1 MWQFFTERSKRV
13 IQIAHRE
20 ALRLGHQKIGTEH
33 LLLGLMIEEES
44 AAVRAVKEAGLTSED
59 IIGKILEIHAPGT
72 PAVESRDLPFS
83 YDAKQALD
91 QSVREARKLSS
102 SYVGTEHLFLALLGN
117 QNNKARAVL
126 EGLKLDPSSI
136 AANLRHSLEERRD
149 RGKERPSDG
158 TGDAGPQPKS
168 TGTPTLDQFCL
179 DLSARAAKGRLDPV
193 IGRDQEIRRM
203 MQVLCRRSKNNPV
216 LIGEPG
222 VGKTALVEGLAQRI
236 ESGDVPELLKDRRVV
251 QLNVGNLVAGTK
263 YRGEFEERMRLLV
276 EELRGSEDVIL
287 FIDELHTIIGAGSA
301 EGSVDAANI
310 LKPSLARGDFQL
322 IGATTLD
329 EYRKYIE
336 KDAALERRF
345 QPVMVGEP
353 DQDSAL
359 KILQGLKDNYEKHH
373 KVRYTDG
380 ALKAAVRLSSRY
392 LSDRNLPD
400 KAIDLIDE
408 AAAKVRLDL
417 YELPP
422 DLKAQERKLKSIRH
436 EKEEAMKH
444 RDFESASRYR
454 SDEMILSR
462 QLEEELVRWRRSQ
475 GIDGEPQVDEQQIA
489 DVLSEWSGIPV
500 RQLTEV
506 EATRLLNLESEIH
519 QRLIGQD
526 EAVRALCRAV
536 RRSRSGLKD
545 PRRPIGSFLFLGPSG
560 VGKTELARCLARA
573 LFGSEEA
580 LIAFDM
586 SEYMERHE
594 AAKLIGAPPG
604 YVGHE
609 EGGKLTEAVRRRPWS
624 VVLFDEIEKASPDL
638 YNVMLQILE
647 EGRLTDSHGRKVDFR
662 NTVIIMTSN
671 LGAREMGK
679 NSFGFAPANQAEE
692 ELKRSEQAVREAT
705 KQFFRPELLNRIDE
719 QLIFRSL
726 TAQEMGRILDIM
738 LADLRERLQERQI
751 SLELSQQAQEL
762 MLSRNRAQ
770 NRGARPLRRLI
781 QNMIEDPLSD
791 LILSGGVKSGE
802 TLYCS
807 VEKGDLKFSIR
818 PPKAAKKT
826 RSSGERQKKELQP
839 QA

>member
-33 LLLGLMIEEES
+33 LLMGLMVEEES
-44 AAVRAVKEAGLTSED
+44 AAVRAIREAGLTSED
-59 IIGKILEIHAPGT
+59 VVGKVLELHAPGT
-72 PAVESRDLPFS
+72 PATESRDLPFGD
-83 YDAKQALD
+83 DARLTLD
-91 QSVREARKLSS
+91 QSIREARRLSS
-102 SYVGTEHLFLALLGN
+102 SYVGTEHLFLALVGDR
-117 QNNKARAVL
+117 NNLACAVL
-126 EGLKLDPSSI
+126 EALKLDV
-136 AANLRHSLEERRD
+136 AAISAQLQQSLEERKSAGGD
-149 RGKERPSDG
+149 RVQAASGVVERP
-158 TGDAGPQPKS
+158 TKA
-168 TGTPTLDQFCL
+168 TETPTLDQLCL
-179 DLSARAAKGRLDPV
+179 DLTARAAKGLLDPV
-193 IGRDQEIRRM
+193 IGREREIRRM
-203 MQVLCRRSKNNPV
+203 MQILCRRSKNNPV

-236 ESGDVPELLKDRRVV
+236 ESEDVPELLKDRRVV

-276 EELRGSEDVIL
+276 EELRSSEKVIL

-322 IGATTLD
+322 IGATTLE

-359 KILQGLKDNYEKHH
+359 KILQGLKGNYEKHH
-373 KVRYTDG
+373 RVRYTDR
-380 ALKAAVRLSSRY
+380 ALQAAVQLSSRY
-392 LSDRNLPD
+392 LSDRHLPD

-417 YELPP
+417 FELPP
-422 DLKAQERKLKSIRH
+422 DLKARERELKSIRH
-436 EKEEAMKH
+436 DKEEAMKL

-454 SDEMILSR
+454 SDEMMLSQ
-462 QLEEELVRWRRSQ
+462 QLEEDLADWRKSQ
-475 GIDGEPQVDEQQIA
+475 GLDGEPQVDEQQIA

-500 RQLTEV
+500 RQLTEA

-526 EAVRALCRAV
+526 DAVAALCRAV

-560 VGKTELARCLARA
+560 VGKTELARCLARS

-679 NSFGFAPANQAEE
+679 NSFGFASASLAEDH
-692 ELKRSEQAVREAT
+692 RRNEQTIREAT

-719 QLIFRSL
+719 QLIFKSL
-726 TAQEMGRILDIM
+726 SPQEMAQIL
-738 LADLRERLQERQI
+738 
-751 SLELSQQAQEL
+751 EL
-762 MLSRNRAQ
+762 MLQDLRSRLGQRDIELDLTDQARELVLAKNNAQ
-770 NRGARPLRRLI
+770 NQGARPLRRLI
-781 QNMIEDPLSD
+781 QNLIEDPLSD
-791 LILSGGVKSGE
+791 LILSGGVKDGQVLRCAVEAGE
-802 TLYCS
+802 
-807 VEKGDLKFSIR
+807 LKFSVHSALR
-818 PPKAAKKT
+818 LQPLED
-826 RSSGERQKKELQP
+826 RSRELQP
-839 QA
+839 QP